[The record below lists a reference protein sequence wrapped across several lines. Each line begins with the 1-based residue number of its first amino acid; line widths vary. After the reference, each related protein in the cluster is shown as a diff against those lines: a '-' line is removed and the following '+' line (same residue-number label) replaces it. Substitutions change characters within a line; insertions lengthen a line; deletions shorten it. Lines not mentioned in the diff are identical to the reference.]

1 MPHVTARVNYD
12 AAVERQA
19 LRKAGLL
26 GRGGNSNSLFAIDI
40 DQLPKEA
47 RETLDHIVAGGPFPY
62 PHHDGKWFQNRFG
75 DLPNGEY
82 LEFTVPTP
90 GASNRGAR
98 RIVGRKSNGMAFFT
112 ACHYDRR
119 LPQWVLP
126 RHGHASRVSGE
137 AHERHQGHARLQLIC
152 SIRPSQRWGPRRNS
166 GLALTRYAPRS
177 LRLSRANGRVRIRH
191 GISASA

>member
-12 AAVERQA
+12 AAVESQA

-47 RETLDHIVAGGPFPY
+47 RETLDRIVAGGPFPY

-112 ACHYDRR
+112 ACHYDRV
-119 LPQWVLP
+119 Q
-126 RHGHASRVSGE
+126 VSGGNPADRSAVQQAE
-137 AHERHQGHARLQLIC
+137 IAAIDADYRNGFYLVTGMSPDYRAQLTGAIKAVQGF
-152 SIRPSQRWGPRRNS
+152 N
-166 GLALTRYAPRS
+166 
-177 LRLSRANGRVRIRH
+177 
-191 GISASA
+191 